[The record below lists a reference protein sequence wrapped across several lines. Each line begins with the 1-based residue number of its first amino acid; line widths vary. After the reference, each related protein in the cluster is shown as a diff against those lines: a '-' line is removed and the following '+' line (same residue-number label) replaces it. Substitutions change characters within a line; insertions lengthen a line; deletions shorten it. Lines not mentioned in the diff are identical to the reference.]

1 MGNIDRRTAF
11 YNLGATVRRVWG
23 LRDDKFLVDG
33 QLGTKSDQQKRFQM
47 LADAEVVAD
56 YSDFPIDTPEER
68 AVWSSPAIA
77 VSPDCKK
84 WLWELY
90 MEESLN
96 YLIYQKA

>member
-1 MGNIDRRTAF
+1 MIEEQPF

-33 QLGTKSDQQKRFQM
+33 QLGTKSDQQKRFQI
-47 LADAEVVAD
+47 LADTEVSAD
-56 YSDFPIDTPEER
+56 YNDFPIDTPEER
-68 AVWSSPAIA
+68 SVWLSPAIA

-84 WLWELY
+84 MVVMELY